1 MPEWRDQA
9 IVLSARSFGE
19 DAAVVTVLT
28 ESHGRHAGLVRGG
41 QSRRIRPILQPG
53 NKVVA
58 VWRARLY
65 DQLGTMQVELLDAH
79 AAHCLT
85 DPLKLAS
92 IAAMASLIQTAT
104 AEREPLPRVYDATTA
119 YLTHLSD
126 PAVTD
131 PLLWLSAYIRWEV
144 GILAAVGFGLALDAC
159 AVTGATDH
167 LAYVS
172 PRTGAAV
179 TKAAAGKHIAKLLP
193 LPSFLGPSFL
203 QPDFLGDTQT
213 QQPLTQ
219 KHLNQELLAQ
229 EVVDGMRL
237 TAHFIDREIFQGHKA
252 SLASPR
258 HRLHAMVETRYSK
271 DTKHT
276 TDHTSTHTIPAGV

>member
-1 MPEWRDQA
+1 MPDWRDQA
-9 IVLSARSFGE
+9 IVLSAKSFGE
-19 DAAVVTVLT
+19 DAAVVTLLT

-41 QSRRIRPILQPG
+41 QSRRMRPVLQPG
-53 NKVVA
+53 NKVMA
-58 VWRARLY
+58 SWRARLY
-65 DQLGTMQVELLDAH
+65 DHLGTMQVELVEAH

-126 PAVTD
+126 PKVTD

-144 GILAAVGFGLALDAC
+144 GILAAMGFGLALDAC
-159 AVTGATDH
+159 AVTGETNH

-172 PRTGAAV
+172 PRTGVAV

-193 LPSFLGPSFL
+193 LPGFLGGKQTA
-203 QPDFLGDTQT
+203 QP
-213 QQPLTQ
+213 
-219 KHLNQELLAQ
+219 LAQ
-229 EVVDGMRL
+229 EVLDGMRL
-237 TAHFIDREIFQGHKA
+237 TAHFIDREIFQGHKP

-271 DTKHT
+271 TNTNTNTKQVTNPT
-276 TDHTSTHTIPAGV
+276 TPHTINASV